1 MRKLLMP
8 DHKTR
13 SETGVQSETS
23 TLRLLLISMRP
34 WEWIKNLF
42 LLAPLVFAGYMTDP
56 MMVQRV
62 VWGFLLFSLLASA
75 VYLFNDLIDRK
86 SDALHPVKARR
97 PLASGELSVSWA
109 VFSSILLALGS
120 LAVALVL
127 SRLFFVVLCAYLL
140 VNLSYTLWLKQVMI
154 LDVMAIAAGFV
165 LRVVGGAVLV
175 EVQPSSWI
183 IMCTILLSLFLAL
196 SKRRYELLT
205 LQGEPSEHRKVLS
218 GYNPYILDQLIAVVT
233 ASTVM
238 SYALY
243 AITIGEYQIY
253 SVFFVLYGIF
263 RYLFLLHGGAP
274 QGTPTELLL
283 ADRPLLIN
291 LLLWGLFLM
300 IDIYFL

>member
-1 MRKLLMP
+1 MP